1 MIAMVV
7 ARRCLEFIVEGLLPV
22 HASGWTGDHAHALA
36 GAERRLRDAQR
47 PLTHHR
53 PLYFC
58 GFNWSAQHMLGFGEP
73 PASACQIGT
82 NRK

>member
-1 MIAMVV
+1 MIAMGV

-53 PLYFC
+53 PLYFIQRPL
-58 GFNWSAQHMLGFGEP
+58 SRIASM
-73 PASACQIGT
+73 PATGQ
-82 NRK
+82 